1 MVNFLP
7 KTNKQQKKKQQKKS
21 PALIFLIFS
30 PNTRTCLFIP
40 SFSLPGCWLMMVSVC
55 SDYNPLHFPKSVW
68 KHAVFGDSSYLVGSD
83 AAQVAAPRVGQVKPW
98 AEPLTPGTPE
108 LIGWALLVATQV
120 SRSTEH
126 LAFLSV
132 QAASLFILKGRQPV
146 RANLR
151 AWLVARIWK
160 GRVFILLCFFEI
172 LWRNAELSQCLERG
186 NIMWWLSS
194 CEAEAPQFE
203 TRICYL
209 LAMWC
214 WVSARTSVRLEFSP
228 LNWKMVLILKETP
241 S

>member
-1 MVNFLP
+1 MKTCCFWRFFLFGWVRC
-7 KTNKQQKKKQQKKS
+7 S
-21 PALIFLIFS
+21 PSGCTQGGSSQALS
-30 PNTRTCLFIP
+30 RTTDSRDSWINRLG
-40 SFSLPGCWLMMVSVC
+40 SAGGHAGVSLYWTS
-55 SDYNPLHFPKSVW
+55 
-68 KHAVFGDSSYLVGSD
+68 
-83 AAQVAAPRVGQVKPW
+83 
-98 AEPLTPGTPE
+98 
-108 LIGWALLVATQV
+108 
-120 SRSTEH
+120 
-126 LAFLSV
+126 AFLSV